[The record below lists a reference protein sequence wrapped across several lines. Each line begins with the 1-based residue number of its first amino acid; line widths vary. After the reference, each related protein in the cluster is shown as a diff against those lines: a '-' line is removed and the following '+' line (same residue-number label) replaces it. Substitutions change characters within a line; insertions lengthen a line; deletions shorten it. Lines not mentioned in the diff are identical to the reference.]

1 MWQGLGGNVV
11 GIDSQPVPLDR
22 GYVVHV
28 FNDFID
34 RSVTIGSNSNYGAAG
49 WEVAVD
55 QQPNTQL
62 YFVVL
67 ESAIGTEIS
76 PRIQV
81 QFPGNCNGN
90 TAIVNFRQQR

>member
-1 MWQGLGGNVV
+1 
-11 GIDSQPVPLDR
+11 VPTDR
-22 GYVVHV
+22 GYVVRV

-34 RSVTIGSNSNYGAAG
+34 RPTNVGSNSEYGAASG

-90 TAIVNFRQQR
+90 VAIVNFRQQR